1 MGIQYRWSIR
11 PCVRAIQFAPGLVQR
26 VMRYEWWLRPVSA
39 RGLNVSLPR
48 RVHPE
53 SIDLVFDEWSRR
65 CLFSRWVSSLD
76 AFSSYPVW
84 RSFSAM
90 LSRTTDTP
98 VATNRSSSRTIRSF
112 PSGTKTPPIDSSRPV
127 SRRSKPSSRPPLIGE
142 QPHPCPLLHGQ
153 DGGNRHRGSKPLG
166 RYVLLRVTTLL
177 SLG

>member
-1 MGIQYRWSIR
+1 MSVWHWS
-11 PCVRAIQFAPGLVQR
+11 
-26 VMRYEWWLRPVSA
+26 VSA

-53 SIDLVFDEWSRR
+53 SIELVFYERPQR
-65 CLFSRWVSSLD
+65 YLFSRWVSSLD

-84 RSFSAM
+84 RGCPAAPF
-90 LSRTTDTP
+90 RTTGTP
-98 VATNRSSSRTIRSF
+98 VATIRSSSRTIRTF
-112 PSGTKTPPIDSSRPV
+112 PSDTMTHPIDSSRPV

-153 DGGNRHRGSKPLG
+153 DGGNRHRGSKPPG

-177 SLG
+177 SLR

>member
-1 MGIQYRWSIR
+1 MNVAWT
-11 PCVRAIQFAPGLVQR
+11 
-26 VMRYEWWLRPVSA
+26 VSA

-53 SIDLVFDEWSRR
+53 SIELVFYECPRWYF
-65 CLFSRWVSSLD
+65 FSRWVSSLD
-76 AFSSYPVW
+76 AFSSYPVV
-84 RSFSAM
+84 RGCPATAFSDNRYTRGTQAEFLSYYM
-90 LSRTTDTP
+90 LVP
-98 VATNRSSSRTIRSF
+98 V
-112 PSGTKTPPIDSSRPV
+112 KYLTPPIDSSRPV

-177 SLG
+177 SLR